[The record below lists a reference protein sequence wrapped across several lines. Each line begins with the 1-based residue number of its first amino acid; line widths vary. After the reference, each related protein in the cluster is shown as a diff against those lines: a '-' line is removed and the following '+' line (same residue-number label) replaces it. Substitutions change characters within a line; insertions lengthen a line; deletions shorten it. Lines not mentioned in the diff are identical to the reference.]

1 MCIDGGPNFGQVGWS
16 FDKPR
21 CDRRESAMFTLRPEP
36 SNEPERSFIVP
47 QAWLDAEVVPG
58 PPPSSEVRCG
68 RCRAGDH
75 QCDGG
80 PVAERCCCTECMP
93 F

>member
-1 MCIDGGPNFGQVGWS
+1 MCIDGGPNFGQVGW
-16 FDKPR
+16 FLE
-21 CDRRESAMFTLRPEP
+21 RRHESAMFKLRPEP
-36 SNEPERSFIVP
+36 RSEPEQSFVIP
-47 QAWLDAEVVPG
+47 QAWLDAESVPG
-58 PPPSSEVRCG
+58 PPASCEVQCR